1 MKCGGMGRTAT
12 LVATAIALTA
22 ACTMTRKR
30 SPADLALEE
39 TLWRQAM
46 DSSTRA
52 LCADSVAH
60 GARRCTTTQRGD
72 TLFIW
77 ADSAHRP
84 AGFIKVHNVTPA
96 TRDSEG
102 FALESR
108 VATTLGDGIR
118 CTEQIHGW
126 HAGSTTAM
134 VIRRPD
140 AVLLVLG
147 NPEQTAII
155 CPGLGTE

>member
-1 MKCGGMGRTAT
+1 MSSFRLSTLTMGTV
-12 LVATAIALTA
+12 LLA
-22 ACTMTRKR
+22 ACGMTAKR
-30 SPADLALEE
+30 SPADLALVEG
-39 TLWRQAM
+39 LWRQAM

-52 LCADSVAH
+52 VCADSVAR
-60 GARRCTTTQRGD
+60 GARRCTTTEGAD

-84 AGFIKVHNVTPA
+84 AGFIKVHNVTAA

-108 VATTLGDGIR
+108 MAATLGDGIR

-126 HAGSTTAM
+126 RAGSTTAM
-134 VIRRPD
+134 VVRRPD

>member
-1 MKCGGMGRTAT
+1 MKQSGTRRGAA
-12 LVATAIALTA
+12 LVASAIALTA
-22 ACTMTRKR
+22 ACTMTPKR
-30 SPADLALEE
+30 SPADLAVVEG
-39 TLWRQAM
+39 LWRQAM

-52 LCADSVAH
+52 VCVDSVAH
-60 GARRCTTTQRGD
+60 GARRCTTTQGAD

-126 HAGSTTAM
+126 RAGPTTAM
-134 VIRRPD
+134 VVRRPD